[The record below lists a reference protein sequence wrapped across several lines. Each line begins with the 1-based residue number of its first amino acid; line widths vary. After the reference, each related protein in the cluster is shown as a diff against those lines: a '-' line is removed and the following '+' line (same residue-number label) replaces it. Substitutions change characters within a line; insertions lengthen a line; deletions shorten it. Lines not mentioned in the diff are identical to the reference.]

1 MEKIVLNDEEKK
13 RLLTK
18 GRKNLIASIGTLI
31 VFVLLY
37 LFGSRGIEF
46 LVGTEIPAYIAD
58 KIVVL
63 NFFSKISP
71 FLIVLGVA
79 WMIYCICVSM
89 VMKRKVEKGE
99 IEGYETLIKEQ
110 WKYKKYYIRV
120 DGVSEK
126 FELKKKEY
134 YKIGTGDF
142 VHLAKVWGD
151 YYVVGLYKYWD
162 LREEK

>member
-13 RLLTK
+13 KLLTNA
-18 GRKNLIASIGTLI
+18 RKNLIGAIGTLI
-31 VFVLLY
+31 TFLLLH
-37 LFGSRGIEF
+37 LFRNRGIEF
-46 LVGTEIPAYIAD
+46 LSGAATSFPLKEEI
-58 KIVVL
+58 VL
-63 NFFSKISP
+63 LRFFCKISP
-71 FLIVLGVA
+71 FLVVLGVA
-79 WMIYCICVSM
+79 WLIYCICVLI

-99 IEGYETLIKEQ
+99 IDAYETVINEQ
-110 WKYKKYYIRV
+110 WQFKKYYIRV
-120 DGVSEK
+120 DGVSQK

-151 YYVVGLYKYWD
+151 YHIVGLYKYWD